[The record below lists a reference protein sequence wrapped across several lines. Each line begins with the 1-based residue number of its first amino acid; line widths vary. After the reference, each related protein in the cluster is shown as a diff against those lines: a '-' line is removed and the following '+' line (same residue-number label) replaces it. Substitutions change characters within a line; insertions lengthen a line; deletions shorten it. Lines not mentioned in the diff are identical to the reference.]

1 MLSFIQNKNMQLY
14 STPSKHD
21 SLSCIYLVDGD
32 TNWEQSPLSAKQ
44 VAYIQQCMEQ
54 KIKSIHLNEL
64 GHHTFVVIIEKKE
77 DAFGA
82 QEQWRKQGAKLSK
95 SINELKLSGVN
106 LCNLSTEK
114 MAAWHFAEGFVLA
127 NYQFLKYR
135 KSADKEKHALENLYI
150 LENSLSKAQVQEL
163 QHILEGVCFARN
175 LVNEPLS
182 YLTAPKFGEEM
193 QHLAAEAGF
202 EVEVWGKTEIEAAEM
217 GGILAVNLGSV
228 DPPSFSVLKWKPD
241 NAVNE
246 QPIVLV
252 GKGVVYDTGGLS
264 LKPTANSMDFMKSD
278 MGGGAAV
285 AGTLYSVAKNKLPL
299 YVVGLVP
306 ATDNRPG
313 KNAYVPGDVI
323 VMHNKLTVEVLN
335 TDAEGRMLLA
345 DALSYAKSLNP
356 QLVIDIA
363 TLTGASLMAVGTSA
377 MLMMGSADENIKAE
391 LRSSS
396 FQVHERLVEMPLWE
410 DYKEMLKSDIADLK
424 NIGGKFA
431 GAITA
436 GKFLEHFTDYPWI
449 HIDMAPMGWNFQTSG
464 YRIKNGSGAGVRL
477 FYDFLK
483 KQIKK

>member
-1 MLSFIQNKNMQLY
+1 MQLY
-14 STPSKHD
+14 STPSKVA
-21 SLSCIYLVDGD
+21 SLGCIYLADANTD
-32 TNWEQSPLSAKQ
+32 WKQSSLSPQ
-44 VAYIQQCMEQ
+44 QIAYVQKNIAQ
-54 KIKSIHLNEL
+54 KINTIHFNEF
-64 GHHTFVVIIEKKE
+64 GDHTFVIIIENKP
-77 DAFGA
+77 DTFGA
-82 QEQWRKQGAKLSK
+82 QEQWRKQGAKLNK
-95 SINELKLSGVN
+95 SINELKLSGI
-106 LCNLSTEK
+106 NLSNLSKES
-114 MAAWHFAEGFVLA
+114 MVAWHFAEGFALA
-127 NYQFLKYR
+127 NYQFLKY
-135 KSADKEKHALENLYI
+135 KKDVKKEKHTLESLYI
-150 LENSLSKAQVQEL
+150 FEKSLPKAKVEEL
-163 QHILEGVCFARN
+163 QNLIEGVFYARN

-182 YLTAPKFGEEM
+182 YLTAPKFGELV
-193 QHLAAEAGF
+193 QHLAKETGF
-202 EVEVWGKTEIEAAEM
+202 EVEVWDKKQIETAEM
-217 GGILAVNLGSV
+217 GGILAVNRGSI
-228 DPPSFSVLKWKPD
+228 DPPSFSILKWQPD

-285 AGTLYSVAKNKLPL
+285 VGTFYAIAKNKLPL
-299 YVVGLVP
+299 NVIGLVP

-313 KNAYVPGDVI
+313 QNAYVPGDVV

-345 DALSYAKSLNP
+345 DALSYAQSLNP

-363 TLTGASLMAVGTSA
+363 TLTGASVMSVGTSA
-377 MLMMGSADENIKAE
+377 MLIMGNANEGIKSSLKE
-391 LRSSS
+391 SS
-396 FQVHERLVEMPLWE
+396 FEVHERLVEMPLWE

-436 GKFLEHFTDYPWI
+436 GKFLEHFTAYPWL

-483 KQIKK
+483 KQANSETRSEK